1 VQLLLEIGTE
11 ELPASA
17 VYLALDQLER
27 HLMSLLDKSMLP
39 ADSIRLLATPRRLA
53 LIADGLPPRA
63 QSEVSKKRGPALEKA
78 RDGEEWT
85 RAAEGFAK
93 AQGISADELVIED
106 TGKGSYVFAVK
117 ETEGAQAKEILTGLL
132 AELVGSLRFPKSMR
146 WGSSEMRFARPVRW
160 LLAIL
165 DGEVV
170 PFTYG
175 DLTASNV
182 TYGHRYL
189 SKGPIEIATA
199 SDYEGALEKAFVIA
213 DHNRRREEIESRA
226 AAECEKTGDSP
237 LLDIDVLTEVVQLV
251 EWPGV
256 VLGSFDERY
265 LRVPREVLV
274 HAMQSH
280 QRYFPVEAADGNLK
294 HSFIA
299 IHNGDPD
306 HSDVIVKGHERVL
319 AARLADAEFFLD
331 EDMKRTLEERTADL
345 ENVVYQSEL
354 GSMADKSKRLSVLVE
369 QIGEGIEFGAETV
382 QRAKR
387 AASLAKSDLVTHM
400 VVEFP
405 DLQGTVGAIYAAME
419 GEDKLVAAGIGEQ
432 YMPRRTGDILP
443 LTEEGALVS
452 LAEKSDNLAA
462 SFGLGHVPTGS
473 EDPYALRRQALGM
486 LQIIVERELPLSVS
500 EMVGAAADELE
511 SGKHG
516 FKWSDEAEEAFE
528 EFFTTRERFY
538 LEARYR
544 YDLVES
550 ALMLDWD
557 RPLAL
562 TLRLEALE
570 KARESGLL
578 ERLSTT
584 YERCRNLSKEVEEG
598 EVDES
603 LLVEDAEKAVYDVF
617 CEAGPRAEE
626 AVKRLEFVDA
636 LKELEA
642 VCAPVDTLFEDVLI
656 MAEDAEIK
664 ANRLALLAGIADL
677 FDEAAYFPSLAWD

>member
-1 VQLLLEIGTE
+1 MQLLLEIGTE

-17 VYLALDQLER
+17 VYLAMDQLER
-27 HLMSLLDKSMLP
+27 DFPTRLEKGNLF
-39 ADSIRLLATPRRLA
+39 ADSIRVLATPRRLTA
-53 LIADGLPPRA
+53 IVDGLPDRA
-63 QSEVSKKRGPALEKA
+63 NAVVVSRRGPSLKVAKS
-78 RDGEEWT
+78 GGEWT
-85 RAAEGFAK
+85 NAAKGFAK
-93 AQGISADELVIED
+93 SRGVQLTNLREEDGYVWSDEKHEMPQTKDVLP
-106 TGKGSYVFAVK
+106 AL
-117 ETEGAQAKEILTGLL
+117 LT
-132 AELVGSLRFPKSMR
+132 ELVGSLRFPKSMR
-146 WGSSEMRFARPVRW
+146 WGSSETRFARPVRW

-165 DGEVV
+165 DGEVI

-175 DLTASNV
+175 DLTASNI

-189 SKGPIEIATA
+189 SKGPIDVA
-199 SDYEGALEKAFVIA
+199 SASAYEEALEKAFVIA
-213 DHNRRREEIESRA
+213 DQARRRDAIESQA
-226 AAECEKTGDSP
+226 GALCEKEGDTP
-237 LLDIDVLTEVVQLV
+237 LLDLDVLTEVVMLV

-274 HAMQSH
+274 HAMESH

-299 IHNGDPD
+299 VHNGDPK
-306 HSDVIVKGHERVL
+306 HSDIIVKGHQRVL

-331 EDMKRTLEERTADL
+331 EDLKRTLEERAGEL
-345 ENVVYQSEL
+345 QHVVYQSEL
-354 GSMADKSKRLSVLVE
+354 GSMAEKSKRLAVLVE
-369 QIGEGIEFGAETV
+369 EIGEGIEIDDETV
-382 QRAKR
+382 RRAMR
-387 AASLAKSDLVTHM
+387 AATLAKADLVTHM

-405 DLQGTVGAIYAAME
+405 DLQGTVGAIYAAMG

-432 YMPRRTGDILP
+432 YMPRRTGDLLP
-443 LTEEGALVS
+443 LTEEGVLVS

-511 SGKHG
+511 SGAHG
-516 FKWSDEAEEAFE
+516 FKWSDEADEAFE
-528 EFFTTRERFY
+528 EFFTARERVY

-562 TLRLEALE
+562 TIRLDALE
-570 KARESGLL
+570 EARSSGLL

-603 LLVEDAEKAVYDVF
+603 LLVEEAERAVYDVF
-617 CEAGPRAEE
+617 CEVGPKAEE
-626 AVKRLEFVDA
+626 AEKRLDF
-636 LKELEA
+636 LEA
-642 VCAPVDTLFEDVLI
+642 LGELQALCGPVDRLFEDVLI
-656 MAEDAEIK
+656 MAEDAEVK

-677 FDEAAYFPSLAWD
+677 FDEAAYFPALAWD